1 MEGIEGLKHF
11 STGLTL
17 PVSLPSP
24 DLIRGLTGQSSI
36 PGRWLLDRP
45 VKPGDDSTEYVNLI
59 EKCSGNAM
67 SLRLTGLNVR
77 HQTVHTGRGLLGPH
91 TAAGPSI

>member
-1 MEGIEGLKHF
+1 MRIQSEAQLAPEIQ
-11 STGLTL
+11 
-17 PVSLPSP
+17 VSLP
-24 DLIRGLTGQSSI
+24 GLTGQSSI